1 MRGEHGGARE
11 GSEPYRIERFRG
23 GAVAVWSE
31 SGKTSGTTM
40 TDRSYLL
47 RRAAQER
54 QAATEATHPK
64 AQQAHLELASQYE
77 QRSEAGQ
84 EQN

>member
-1 MRGEHGGARE
+1 
-11 GSEPYRIERFRG
+11 
-23 GAVAVWSE
+23 
-31 SGKTSGTTM
+31 M

-54 QAATEATHPK
+54 QAAVEATHPR

-77 QRSEAGQ
+77 QRSEEGEPAGAR
-84 EQN
+84 

>member
-1 MRGEHGGARE
+1 
-11 GSEPYRIERFRG
+11 
-23 GAVAVWSE
+23 
-31 SGKTSGTTM
+31 M
-40 TDRSYLL
+40 TDRSYLQ

-54 QAATEATHPK
+54 RAATQATHPK

-77 QRSEAGQ
+77 QRSEAGG